1 MHKEYYPSL
10 FKNIVTDL
18 GSELTKMDDLF
29 SVKNKI
35 VIITGSGR
43 GIGRTFALNMAKR
56 SAITYCFDIKFPNK
70 IPKDLSNNLFHI
82 KCDLTNKK
90 KFDNECKKIFN
101 RHKKIDVLINNL
113 GISLPG
119 KNEQTY
125 LEKNWDQ
132 TLKINLT
139 VAFNCSQTVMKFMLK
154 KKNGSIINITSI
166 NAELGFPNNPA
177 YIASKGGLKMLGKSM
192 AKDLG
197 KYGIR
202 VNNLGPGYFKTLMNQ
217 NSWKNLKTRKA
228 RTIRTMLDR
237 WGEID
242 ELVGPCIFLASDAS
256 KYVTA
261 QDLYVDGGWT
271 ANGLS

>member
-113 GISLPG
+113 GITLPG

-192 AKDLG
+192 AKDWG

>member
-125 LEKNWDQ
+125 LEKNWEQ

-139 VAFNCSQTVMKFMLK
+139 VAFNCSQTVMKLMLK